1 MQKFRTQW
9 SRTAG
14 HHMIDKGVTSADI
27 AAGTGL
33 DKRYVAS
40 VIYGRVDSPR
50 ARKKISDFLGISDS
64 EYPDD

>member
-1 MQKFRTQW
+1 
-9 SRTAG
+9 
-14 HHMIDKGVTSADI
+14 MIDKGVTSADI